1 MNTILKNHK
10 IILAGLFLI
19 IINFISISGN
29 LQDSIAL
36 PAGDDG
42 ILSHVYASVNPEK
55 FKLDQVGTILGI
67 ETSTSIINWLP
78 YISYKWFEISPLFFW
93 YLFLFIQISI
103 LPISMFLMYRYLLNN
118 FLVAILFTI
127 ITVNV
132 RPQML
137 NLTYS
142 GDLEWMPY
150 AGWLSLGFSVL
161 ALYIY
166 LTKSLDWAFGV
177 VLIVSLI
184 HPIFGIWLLFAF
196 IIATRTSNLFSA
208 QSRII
213 KFRILLFTICI
224 FLNLTR
230 LYRDYMT
237 NAAHTI
243 PTNYVD
249 QISNNAHFNSLKLYQ
264 VPIEQYFVTNG
275 SILSILGLLLYIFA
289 NLSTVHKYFDS
300 RFKVFM
306 GSTMLTLGIGF
317 VSQLV
322 GIYSNNLILMR
333 LLGIRL
339 SGFLSVLIFLIF
351 LVSICYRDHKL
362 NYKTFI
368 LISGLI
374 LFPGAAF
381 FFIVG
386 VYSFWIK
393 RKQLSVRNRIIC
405 NAMIIA
411 GICSSLRLFLDFKL
425 NVIDNFTNVDMLIR
439 YVINSHLFVR
449 NYFIE
454 FIPPLY
460 IPLVFGL
467 AIALLYL
474 VSIKSY
480 NLSFFLGSRKFLLLS
495 CAVLFLLFSAGRYNN
510 SIDRFT
516 LYDKNFV
523 KVQNWVRSNTS
534 ENSTFYIQA
543 DELTYSGWR
552 NFTNRPKINI
562 VPEPYPYAYYKS
574 DLTFELRYA
583 NSVEEFG
590 YEKLSN
596 PDFDFLRSNGLR
608 FGIDYI
614 VCDRDFITGN
624 ADIVFMNDSF
634 KVVKL

>member
-10 IILAGLFLI
+10 TILAGLFLT
-19 IINFISISGN
+19 IINFISVSGN

-42 ILSHVYASVNPEK
+42 ILSHVYTSVNSEK

-78 YISYKWFEISPLFFW
+78 YISYKWFEISPFFFW

-118 FLVAILFTI
+118 FLVATLFTI

-150 AGWLSLGFSVL
+150 AGWLSLGFSIL

-166 LTKSLDWAFGV
+166 LTNSLDWAFGV

-213 KFRILLFTICI
+213 KFRILIFTICI

-230 LYRDYMT
+230 LYVDYMT

-243 PTNYVD
+243 PTNYVN
-249 QISNNAHFNSLKLYQ
+249 QISKNAHFNSLNLYQ

-306 GSTMLTLGIGF
+306 GSAMLTLGIGF
-317 VSQLV
+317 VFQLV
-322 GIYSNNLILMR
+322 GIYSNNLTLMR

-339 SGFLSVLIFLIF
+339 SGFLSVLIFVIF

-425 NVIDNFTNVDMLIR
+425 NVIDNFTNFDMLIR

-467 AIALLYL
+467 TIALLYL
-474 VSIKSY
+474 VSIKSC

-543 DELTYSGWR
+543 AELTYSGWR

-583 NSVEEFG
+583 NNVEEFG

-596 PDFDFLRSNGLR
+596 PDFDFLRSSGLR